1 MVIIIVENYIL
12 NLNFLLLQDSHK
24 TNLFFKLTSTRIGK
38 KKTWPELLLSS
49 FFSFF
54 SSFRSPYSCTTS
66 MLKRKIL
73 PLLPIACDVF
83 SFKKKNDHSLLEAS

>member
-12 NLNFLLLQDSHK
+12 NLNFLLLLDSPE
-24 TNLFFKLTSTRIGK
+24 TNLFFKLASTRIGK
-38 KKTWPELLLSS
+38 KKLGWNSYSPLP
-49 FFSFF
+49 FF